1 MVEMP
6 AGTFTYVRDMSPPI
20 YEPAVK
26 YEPSAFQFVW
36 TEEGSAQPQV
46 TDIDGGNPGHENGWI
61 LWDPATNTATLNTQV
76 RLPVDTEIWMGVRDG
91 AKSVTG
97 FVNGGGY
104 VGKVIYLHG
113 QQIMDVRPGAN
124 PDDTNPY
131 HSRAIFQIPG

>member
-1 MVEMP
+1 
-6 AGTFTYVRDMSPPI
+6 MSPPI

-46 TDIDGGNPGHENGWI
+46 VTIDGGNPGHENGRI
-61 LWDPATNTATLNTQV
+61 TWDPGANKATLNTQV
-76 RLPVDTEIWMGVRDG
+76 RLPVDTEISMGVLDD
-91 AKSVTG
+91 AK
-97 FVNGGGY
+97 FVPGTGGGV
-104 VGKVIYLHG
+104 VGRVIYIHG

-131 HSRAIFQIPG
+131 NSRAIFQVP